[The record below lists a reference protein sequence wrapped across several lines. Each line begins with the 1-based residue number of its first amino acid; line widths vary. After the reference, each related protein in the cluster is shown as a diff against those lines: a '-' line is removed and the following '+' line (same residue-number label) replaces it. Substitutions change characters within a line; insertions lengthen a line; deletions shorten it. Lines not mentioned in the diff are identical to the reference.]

1 MPKQCI
7 PCVSKFCE
15 TLDLCQ
21 ETHVLLFSRPMICE
35 EVQALLSSIH
45 DDGATSS
52 VDGDNNL
59 TIRYRLQKCT
69 NNMISRM
76 VLGKTMEELTS
87 SKEHSKSFM
96 ESVIKSVE
104 YMGMFNI
111 SDYIPCLAWMDLQVY
126 EYI

>member
-21 ETHVLLFSRPMICE
+21 EMHVLLLSRPMICE
-35 EVQALLSSIH
+35 EVHALLSSIH
-45 DDGATSS
+45 KDVGH
-52 VDGDNNL
+52 NL

-69 NNMISRM
+69 NNVILRIA
-76 VLGKTMEELTS
+76 LGKTMEDLTS
-87 SKEHSKSFM
+87 NTEHSKAFM
-96 ESVIKSVE
+96 ESVTKSVE

>member
-21 ETHVLLFSRPMICE
+21 ETHVLLLSRPMICK

-45 DDGATSS
+45 E
-52 VDGDNNL
+52 DGDHNL

-69 NNMISRM
+69 NNIISRM
-76 VLGKTMEELTS
+76 TLGKTMDELTN

-96 ESVIKSVE
+96 ESVIKSIE